1 MLVRPLSLR
10 MLQVRRHH
18 AVEMRKNLV
27 FQHFVSVT
35 GKPDRLNQAPRSYPK
50 RNVASVAN
58 IVGCLHRSLHTG
70 GGPRSLWFFVCVVHS
85 FQVPLLLLRII
96 HFALPV

>member
-1 MLVRPLSLR
+1 
-10 MLQVRRHH
+10 VRRHH
-18 AVEMRKNLV
+18 AVEMRKNVV

-58 IVGCLHRSLHTG
+58 IVGCLHRSLHSG
-70 GGPRSLWFFVCVVHS
+70 GGPRSFWFFVCVVHY
-85 FQVPLLLLRII
+85 FQVLEDIVSMVFVTLVLLLRLI